1 MIVSYLPAR
10 SPALTLR
17 LDLETSVAPST
28 KLSPDFSL
36 EPLAPSVSP
45 HVARRRPVIAI
56 HLIHGFIL
64 FWLSLS
70 FDQCRS
76 STMLDQKRLNTGGV
90 VICFNRLIHP
100 APSTHDHQ
108 MALRLRED
116 PPPFG
121 LVWQFRTGRFR
132 ISTRPFTQ
140 HLGSK
145 TFPVPPR
152 PSCLILKMLPSVP
165 LSVQAHFEPLAP

>member
-1 MIVSYLPAR
+1 MIVSYLPVR

-17 LDLETSVAPST
+17 LDLETSMAPST

-45 HVARRRPVIAI
+45 HVARKRPVIAI

-90 VICFNRLIHP
+90 VICFNRFVYP

-108 MALRLRED
+108 MALRLREE
-116 PPPFG
+116 P
-121 LVWQFRTGRFR
+121 
-132 ISTRPFTQ
+132 
-140 HLGSK
+140 
-145 TFPVPPR
+145 
-152 PSCLILKMLPSVP
+152 P
-165 LSVQAHFEPLAP
+165 LSGLSGSFGSVVSGSLRYRLRSTLVVRLFLSRLVRHVQY